1 MRGERENVSTTAG
14 KTKATILC
22 TRPAVPGLV
31 IVRAVTVGAGVMVA
45 SLVMMPV
52 PRSRPGTRP
61 KAGDCKTDPP
71 LHTTIFF
78 PHLCFFLERGVL
90 LLLRLR
96 PMAF

>member
-61 KAGDCKTDPP
+61 TWETVRLTHRYK
-71 LHTTIFF
+71 
-78 PHLCFFLERGVL
+78 L
-90 LLLRLR
+90 LSSSLTC
-96 PMAF
+96 ASF

>member
-1 MRGERENVSTTAG
+1 MSVPQQG
-14 KTKATILC
+14 KQRATILC

-31 IVRAVTVGAGVMVA
+31 IVRAVTVGAGVTMA

-61 KAGDCKTDPP
+61 KAGDCKTDPS

-78 PHLCFFLERGVL
+78 PHLYFFLERGVL